1 MFTLFSLVSA
11 LFRGSSKSRTGNSG
25 LAGKRLSME
34 TLESREV
41 LSTVVWSAGT
51 DLPAPTSDVTALV
64 GPDNAIVLLGGNTTS
79 VPKLVTNAASWSS
92 APAVDKALQSPGA
105 VKTSDGVVL
114 IYGGLSGN
122 QATEETLIYDYYFG
136 DNQNFGNLNVP
147 RANFGAAFDSFDHA
161 YAIGGLDDGN
171 NILATVE
178 RYDRGLD
185 LWEDIGTDLPAPR
198 QNAATL
204 IDDSDTI
211 YVFGGQTSTG
221 TSGIANTTFRYDVA
235 SGVWDTAAPMPV
247 GTIDSAV
254 VQAANGSIYVLG
266 GRTTAGAIAS
276 VQVYD
281 PATDTWSLD
290 TDLPS
295 AVYSEGAAIDS
306 LGRIVVMGGTNA
318 AGADVNSVHW
328 SQRLNVPEVA
338 PIITSLAVVSGTL
351 DGPYSYD
358 VNATGNPQAT
368 YALITA
374 PAGMTINANTGLI
387 SWQPVVGQTGAQAV
401 TVRAENRVGGVEQS
415 FVINVLGDTT
425 APTTPTL
432 LTIGS
437 ANTTSV
443 SLSWQPSTDN
453 NGVAFYEVLE
463 GYRSGWRGRNTS
475 YRVVQT
481 GITTTS
487 TTITG
492 LVPLT
497 SHKYVVRAVD
507 AAGNKSTN
515 SNQVIASTQSAPIL
529 RYFAN
534 QTINGTVSALA
545 NHPLTIQLTASANP
559 VATFALVSG
568 PAGIT
573 VNATTGLL
581 QWTPAPADVGLQNI
595 LVQATNSVGTTQL
608 TIPVTVASDVPA
620 LSAAF
625 NPTTGGARFAV
636 AGNAFA
642 IQMSDSS
649 NTLSTYELTQAPA
662 GMTID
667 PNTGLIQWTPTV
679 EDAGQTALTVR
690 ATNSAGSTDL
700 PLAFE
705 TFFTG
710 PPTNLQVTNLTAL
723 HPTLTWSAPTGVG
736 ASEVTGYS
744 IVAST
749 RYRYGRYYRTHT
761 VQLDSPGTGTSIEL
775 TGLLAGKTYNVK
787 INAYDANGN
796 RGALSTEA
804 VPFIS
809 VPALPVIGWTVT
821 NPNGGAIIANQPVV
835 IQLTNYNADPA
846 TYSLVSGPAGMTVD
860 PNTGLANWLPSASD
874 VGSFTA
880 TFRATNSVGP
890 RDVVV
895 PIHVLFSGPVTNVS
909 AIVVNGNASV
919 SWTAPTD
926 NATPIASYQVTMH
939 WTWSGRQRSRSMI
952 VPGTSTT
959 FALIPTGAVWHR
971 GVTITPIDSLG
982 RAGAST
988 LLVPY
993 IT

>member
-1 MFTLFSLVSA
+1 MFTLFSLISA
-11 LFRGSSKSRTGNSG
+11 LFRGKSNRRKLTSG
-25 LAGKRLSME
+25 YSGKRLSME

-51 DLPAPTSDVTALV
+51 NLPAPTTEATALV

-92 APAVDKALQSPGA
+92 APAVDKALSSPGA
-105 VKTSDGVVL
+105 VKTSSGSVL

-122 QATEETLIYDYYFG
+122 QATEESLAYDYYYG
-136 DNQNFGNLNVP
+136 DSQNFGNLNIP
-147 RANFGAAFDSFDHA
+147 RANFGAVIDNTDQA
-161 YAIGGLDDGN
+161 YAIGGLDDEN
-171 NILATVE
+171 NVLSTVE
-178 RYDRGLD
+178 RYDIGQD
-185 LWEDIGTDLPAPR
+185 LWEDIGNDLPAPR

-211 YVFGGQTSTG
+211 YVFGGQTASG
-221 TSGIANTTFRYDVA
+221 TTGIANTTFRYDVG

-266 GRTTAGAIAS
+266 GRTAAGTIAS

-281 PATDTWSLD
+281 PSTDTWSFD

-295 AVYSEGAAIDS
+295 AVYSEGAVIDS

-318 AGADVNSVHW
+318 AGVAVNTVHW

-338 PIITSLAVVSGTL
+338 PVVTSIAVITGTL

-374 PAGMTINANTGLI
+374 PAGMTINADSGLI
-387 SWQPVVGQTGAQAV
+387 SWQPIVGQTGAQAV

-415 FVINVLGDTT
+415 FTINVLADTT
-425 APTTPTL
+425 KPTTPTL
-432 LTIGS
+432 LTIAS

-443 SLSWQPSTDN
+443 SLSWQASTDN

-507 AAGNKSTN
+507 AAGNRSLN
-515 SNQVIASTQSAPIL
+515 SNQVSASTQSAPIL

-534 QTINGTVSALA
+534 QTINGTVSAVA
-545 NHPLTIQLTASANP
+545 NHPLTIQLTAAANP
-559 VATFALVSG
+559 VATFSLVSG
-568 PAGIT
+568 PAGIV

-620 LSAAF
+620 LFAAF
-625 NPTTGGARFAV
+625 NPTTGGTRFAV
-636 AGNAFA
+636 AGNPFA
-642 IQMSDSS
+642 IQVSDHS

-679 EDAGQTALTVR
+679 ADAGQTSLTVR
-690 ATNSAGSTDL
+690 ATNAAGSTDL

-710 PPTNLQVTNLTAL
+710 TPTNLQVTNLTAL
-723 HPTLTWSAPTGVG
+723 RPTATWTAPTGVG
-736 ASEVTGYS
+736 SEEIAGYS
-744 IVAST
+744 VYAVAH
-749 RYRYGRYYRTHT
+749 YRTGRYHRTHS
-761 VQLDSPGTGTSIEL
+761 VRLDSPGTGTSIEL
-775 TGLLAGKTYNVK
+775 TGLLSGKTYSLVV
-787 INAYDANGN
+787 NAYNADGE
-796 RGALSTEA
+796 RGAIISPA
-804 VPFIS
+804 VSFVS
-809 VPALPVIGWTVT
+809 APALPVIGWTVT
-821 NPNGGAIIANQPVV
+821 NPNGGAIVANQPVA
-835 IQLTNYNADPA
+835 IQLTNFNADPA
-846 TYSLVSGPAGMTVD
+846 TYSLVSGPAGLTID
-860 PNTGLANWLPSASD
+860 PNTGLASWLPSASD

-895 PIHVLFSGPVTNVS
+895 GINVLFSGSVANVS
-909 AIVVNGNASV
+909 AIALNGIANV

-926 NATPIASYQVTMH
+926 NVTPIASYQVTMH
-939 WTWSGRQRSRSMI
+939 WTANGRARTRAVI
-952 VPGTSTT
+952 VTGLSTT
-959 FALIPTGAVWHR
+959 FELIPTGAVWHR
-971 GVTITPIDSLG
+971 GVTITPLDSLG

-993 IT
+993 V